1 LWLKAAF
8 KMTERQSMSNVDRW
22 VQITTAVS
30 ILIGLGL
37 VIWEL
42 QQVKT
47 LARAQLTSDS
57 IAIYNDIR
65 TAVLGEQAS
74 HVIAKACLN
83 PESLTP
89 SETVVAHQYYLA
101 QANLLSRLA
110 IHTDRDGVYPAGYWQ
125 EQMWY
130 LNPILESQYGRDW
143 LLRRTGFP
151 AGFLEEVHSLIK
163 GLEPPACA
171 LEFQNAA
178 GAD

>member
-1 LWLKAAF
+1 
-8 KMTERQSMSNVDRW
+8 MSNVDRW
-22 VQITTAVS
+22 VQISTAVS

-57 IAIYNDIR
+57 IAIYTDIR
-65 TAVLGEQAS
+65 TAILGEQAS
-74 HVIAKACLN
+74 HAIAKACLN

-89 SETVVAHQYYLA
+89 SETVVVHQYYLA

-110 IHTDRDGVYPAGYWQ
+110 IHTDRDGVYPSGYWQ

-130 LNPILESQYGRDW
+130 LNPILESEYGREW
-143 LLRRTGFP
+143 FQFRTGFP
-151 AGFLEEVHSLIK
+151 PGFLEEVRTLIK
-163 GLEPPACA
+163 GSGPPTC
-171 LEFQNAA
+171 LKKFQNAD
-178 GAD
+178 GLD

>member
-1 LWLKAAF
+1 
-8 KMTERQSMSNVDRW
+8 MNNIDRW
-22 VQITTAVS
+22 VQFTTAVS

-57 IAIYNDIR
+57 IWIYNDIR
-65 TAVLGEQAS
+65 TAILGEQAS

-89 SETVVAHQYYLA
+89 SETVILDQYYLA

-130 LNPILESQYGRDW
+130 LNPILESEKGRDW
-143 LLRRTGFP
+143 FLRFRTGWP
-151 AGFLEEVHSLIK
+151 PGFLEEVRSRIIEL
-163 GLEPPACA
+163 GPPTCA
-171 LEFQNAA
+171 SKFQNA
-178 GAD
+178 DQVDQN